1 MRRMRRAL
9 PDGLGTR
16 WIALAVAWV
25 LLLAGSATLA
35 QRPAD
40 YVLGPDDT
48 IEISVAD
55 HPELTKTLP
64 IRPDGKIAFPEVGE
78 MVAAG
83 KTPATLAA
91 DLKAALEKH
100 RNNVNVVVTVVTPRS
115 LRVRVVGAVRS
126 PGVYD
131 YRSGMRV
138 LDLIAM
144 AGGLTSRPA
153 RVRARLLSTSGV
165 VQELNMPEAVEKPET
180 DANAKLSVDDLVL
193 IDEMDPLR
201 NKAYVMG
208 RVAHPGA
215 YDLGDEGRALL
226 AVLAEAGNPTE
237 DAALSRCVLIRG
249 NAETKV
255 DLRPTLIQGTS
266 DDTARSIIL
275 KPGDMVFVPR
285 NEALISV
292 MGSVQKAGQF
302 ALPEDKPVTVLD
314 ALGLAGG
321 PSQLANPRDVSVVRM
336 VDGAPSVTRV
346 DLDRIIKKRD
356 FAANIPL
363 QKDDIV
369 FVPAKGEKGFTAS
382 DLLAP
387 FTALY
392 YLSRIG
398 R

>member
-1 MRRMRRAL
+1 MPRLHSART
-9 PDGLGTR
+9 GLVGAA
-16 WIALAVAWV
+16 IAL
-25 LLLAGSATLA
+25 LALA
-35 QRPAD
+35 ALTGPAAAQQGAD
-40 YVLGPDDT
+40 YVLGPDDS

-55 HPELTKTLP
+55 HPELTKLLP
-64 IRPDGKIAFPEVGE
+64 VRPDGKIAFPEVGE
-78 MVAAG
+78 IVAAG
-83 KTPATLAA
+83 KTPSQLAA

-115 LRVRVVGAVRS
+115 LRVRIVGAVKS
-126 PGVYD
+126 PGVYE
-131 YRSGMRV
+131 YRPGMRV
-138 LDLIAM
+138 LDLIAV

-153 RVRARLLSTSGV
+153 RVRGRLLKASGGVAELDV
-165 VQELNMPEAVEKPET
+165 VEAVGSPET
-180 DANAKLSVDDLVL
+180 DANARLNVDDLVL
-193 IDEMDPLR
+193 LDELDPLR

-208 RVAHPGA
+208 RVAKPGA
-215 YDLGDEGRALL
+215 YDLGDEGRPLL

-249 NAETKV
+249 KDETRV
-255 DLRPTLIQGTS
+255 DLRPSLIQGAS
-266 DDTARSIIL
+266 DDSARAIIL

-285 NEALISV
+285 NEAIVSV
-292 MGSVQKAGQF
+292 MGSVQRSGQF
-302 ALPEDKPVTVLD
+302 ALPEDKPITVLD

-321 PSQLANPRDVSVVRM
+321 PTQAANPRDVSVVRM
-336 VDGAPSVTRV
+336 VEGSATVTKV
-346 DLDRIIKKRD
+346 DLDRIMKRKD
-356 FAANIPL
+356 FAMNIAL

>member
-1 MRRMRRAL
+1 MRKIRLITSGRTGSAL
-9 PDGLGTR
+9 LLT
-16 WIALAVAWV
+16 VVV
-25 LLLAGSATLA
+25 LLTATAASAQQPT
-35 QRPAD
+35 D
-40 YVLGPDDT
+40 YILGPDDT

-78 MVAAG
+78 MAAAG
-83 KTPATLAA
+83 KTPAVLAA
-91 DLKAALEKH
+91 DIKAALEKH
-100 RNNVNVVVTVVTPRS
+100 RNNVSVVVTVVTPRS
-115 LRVRVVGAVRS
+115 LRVRIVGAVK
-126 PGVYD
+126 
-131 YRSGMRV
+131 SGMRV
-138 LDLIAM
+138 LDLVAM
-144 AGGLTSRPA
+144 AGGLSSRPA
-153 RVRARLLSTSGV
+153 RVRARLLRTTGV
-165 VQELNMPEAVEKPET
+165 VQDLDMPAAIEKPDT
-180 DANAKLSVDDLVL
+180 DANMKLNVDDLVL
-193 IDEMDPLR
+193 IDELDPSR

-208 RVAHPGA
+208 RVARPGA
-215 YDLGDEGRALL
+215 YDLGDEGRPLL

-249 NAETKV
+249 NAETLV
-255 DLRPTLIQGTS
+255 DLRPTLVQGAS
-266 DDTARSIIL
+266 NDTVRSIVM

-302 ALPEDKPVTVLD
+302 ALPEDKQVTVLD

-321 PSQLANPRDVSVVRM
+321 PSQLANPRAVSVVRM
-336 VDGAPSVTRV
+336 VDGTPSVTQV

-356 FAANIPL
+356 FTANIPL

-392 YLSRIG
+392 YLTRIG

>member
-1 MRRMRRAL
+1 MRRTKHTQGGFGPVFSAL
-9 PDGLGTR
+9 
-16 WIALAVAWV
+16 ALAVAM
-25 LLLAGSATLA
+25 LSICAGAVA
-35 QRPAD
+35 QQRGD

-55 HPELTKTLP
+55 HPELTKILP
-64 IRPDGKIAFPEVGE
+64 IRPDGKIAFTEVGE
-78 MVAAG
+78 MMAAG

-91 DLKAALEKH
+91 DLKAALEKQ

-115 LRVRVVGAVRS
+115 LRVRIVGAVKS

-131 YRSGMRV
+131 YRTGMRV

-144 AGGLTSRPA
+144 AGGLSSRPA
-153 RVRARLLSTSGV
+153 RVRARLLRTTGV
-165 VQELNMPEAVEKPET
+165 VQELDIPEAVEKPET
-180 DANAKLSVDDLVL
+180 DANARLNVDDLVL
-193 IDEMDPLR
+193 IDELDPLR

-215 YDLGDEGRALL
+215 YELGDEGRPLL

-249 NAETKV
+249 NQETRV
-255 DLRPTLIQGTS
+255 DLRPTLVQGAS
-266 DDTARSIIL
+266 NDSARAIIL
-275 KPGDMVFVPR
+275 QPGDMVFVPR

-321 PSQLANPRDVSVVRM
+321 PTQLANPRDVSVVRM
-336 VDGAPSVTRV
+336 VEGTPSVTRV

-369 FVPAKGEKGFTAS
+369 FVPAKGEKGFTAA

>member
-1 MRRMRRAL
+1 MLRSGHRARAL
-9 PDGLGTR
+9 
-16 WIALAVAWV
+16 ALSLVPAVV
-25 LLLAGSATLA
+25 GVGLLLAASRCALA
-35 QRPAD
+35 QKPPA

-48 IEISVAD
+48 IEVTVSD
-55 HPELTKTLP
+55 HPELTKTL
-64 IRPDGKIAFPEVGE
+64 IVMPDGKIAFPEVGE
-78 MVAAG
+78 IVAAG
-83 KTPATLAA
+83 KTPSALAA

-115 LRVRVVGAVRS
+115 LRVRIVGAVKS

-131 YRSGMRV
+131 FRSGMRV
-138 LDLIAM
+138 LDLVALS
-144 AGGLTSRPA
+144 GGLTSRPA
-153 RVRARLLSTSGV
+153 RVRARLLRTNGTV
-165 VQELNMPEAVEKPET
+165 LELDMQEAVAKPET
-180 DANAKLSVDDLVL
+180 DANASLNVDDLVL

-208 RVAHPGA
+208 RVARPGA
-215 YDLGDEGRALL
+215 YELGDEGRALL

-249 NAETKV
+249 NEETRI
-255 DLRPTLIQGTS
+255 DLRPSLIQGSS
-266 DDTARSIIL
+266 DDATRAIIL

-292 MGSVQKAGQF
+292 MGSVQKSGQF
-302 ALPEDKPVTVLD
+302 SLPEDKPITVLD

-321 PSQLANPRDVSVVRM
+321 PTQTANPRDVSVVRM
-336 VDGAPSVTRV
+336 VEGTPSVMKV
-346 DLDRIIKKRD
+346 DLDRIMKKKD

-363 QKDDIV
+363 RKDDIV
-369 FVPAKGEKGFTAS
+369 FVPAKGEKGFTVS